1 MSEMEESGAPET
13 NPEAAE
19 ADLEQA
25 VDAATESVAV
35 QASQLEELAPGTAA
49 GENVELSKL
58 MDVPVQ
64 VTVQVGRTSINLG
77 ELVGLGP
84 GSLLEL
90 DREAHE
96 PADILVNGK
105 IVARGEIV
113 TIDQNYGVRITNVES

>member
-1 MSEMEESGAPET
+1 MSETEESGAPEAPDA
-13 NPEAAE
+13 N
-19 ADLEQA
+19 LEQA
-25 VDAATESVAV
+25 VDDATDSVSV
-35 QASQLEELAPGTAA
+35 QTGQLEELAPGAA
-49 GENVELSKL
+49 DGESVELSKL

-64 VTVQVGRTSINLG
+64 VTVEVGGTNINLG

-113 TIDQNYGVRITNVES
+113 TIDQNYGVRITSVES

>member
-1 MSEMEESGAPET
+1 MSDMEESGVPEAPET
-13 NPEAAE
+13 S
-19 ADLEQA
+19 LEKA
-25 VDAATESVAV
+25 VDDATDSVAV
-35 QASQLEELAPGTAA
+35 QSGQLEELAAGTAD

-64 VTVQVGRTSINLG
+64 VTVQVGRTNINLG

-113 TIDQNYGVRITNVES
+113 TIDQNYGVRITSVES

>member
-1 MSEMEESGAPET
+1 MSETEESGVPNAPE
-13 NPEAAE
+13 NV
-19 ADLEQA
+19 EQA
-25 VDAATESVAV
+25 IDQATESVAV
-35 QASQLEELAPGTAA
+35 QASQLEELAAGAGG

-64 VTVQVGRTSINLG
+64 VTVEVGRTRINLG
-77 ELVGLGP
+77 ELVGLGA

-113 TIDQNYGVRITNVES
+113 TIDQSYGVRITRVES

>member
-19 ADLEQA
+19 AELEQA

-64 VTVQVGRTSINLG
+64 VTVQVGRTNINLG

-113 TIDQNYGVRITNVES
+113 TIDQNYGVRITSVES